1 MGFTPSLDQP
11 SSETILLVED
21 EAGIRNMFA
30 AALRRA
36 GYNVLAARN
45 GDDALD
51 AIRAH
56 SAAVDLVISDVVMP
70 KVGGK
75 ELFEM
80 LRRGHPGLPVLLMSG
95 YPATATGA
103 ADLVDLETRFLPKP
117 FGPEVLL
124 ARVRQL
130 LGDSQ

>member
-1 MGFTPSLDQP
+1 MTFAPSPDQP
-11 SSETILLVED
+11 SAETILLVED

-36 GYNVLAARN
+36 GFSVIAARN
-45 GDDALD
+45 GEDAID

-56 SAAVDLVISDVVMP
+56 TAPIDLVVTDVVMP
-70 KVGGK
+70 KLGGK

-80 LRRGHPGLPVLLMSG
+80 LRRGHPGIPVLLMSG
-95 YPATATGA
+95 YPASAIA
-103 ADLVDLETRFLPKP
+103 AAEVVDLETRFLPKP

-124 ARVRQL
+124 ARVRQI
-130 LGDSQ
+130 LGRPQ